1 MTNTNENPDP
11 SAIDQDV
18 IDLSVIEMLRELG
31 GDDDPSL
38 VVELIDLFLADAP
51 SRIEEIQTGL
61 RDGDF
66 ELLERAAHTLKSS
79 SANLGARE
87 LSQVCME
94 LEEMGRK
101 AEAPSA
107 DQHAERARSAFEKTQ
122 EALERLRA

>member
-1 MTNTNENPDP
+1 MTNTNANQDP
-11 SAIDQDV
+11 GAFDPNV

-31 GDDDPSL
+31 GDDDPGL

-61 RDGDF
+61 RTGDF

-87 LSQVCME
+87 LSQICLE
-94 LEEMGRK
+94 LEDMGRK
-101 AEAPSA
+101 AEASSA
-107 DQHAERARSAFEKTQ
+107 DQHAERAQSAFEKTQ
-122 EALERLRA
+122 EALVRLRA